1 MAEKVQYLLQ
11 SCNCDCQ
18 FTFCNGNKTKNGLVE
33 QQNRHRINRRRWMN
47 GKTERGKKECLDSY
61 TNKFK
66 CSSSTTMEYRR
77 NECSAKPFKW
87 DRTRFVGFFFNSKF
101 SILLSHVLFIP
112 IYFVCAFLFLS
123 LFFLHFHSCNGH
135 FVWLEKLLNTK
146 QITTTHCC
154 IYTQSHTQTHIHMH
168 RFKQNVCVY
177 FIIGSEN

>member
-1 MAEKVQYLLQ
+1 
-11 SCNCDCQ
+11 
-18 FTFCNGNKTKNGLVE
+18 
-33 QQNRHRINRRRWMN
+33 MN
-47 GKTERGKKECLDSY
+47 SERKKECLDSY

-77 NECSAKPFKW
+77 NECSAKQFKW

-146 QITTTHCC
+146 QITTMHCC
-154 IYTQSHTQTHIHMH
+154 IYTQSHTQTHAQIQAQCVCTLSLGQKIKYHPENNEFEYTSSKFSACTHRAKKKKKKIIHA
-168 RFKQNVCVY
+168 VSVV
-177 FIIGSEN
+177 